1 MRLVAVE
8 DSRIFTR
15 FWMDLFTDFH
25 HEMTVVSSTALD
37 IQKIDDIKPNMI
49 FFGSHPKHIQ
59 LSEMIL
65 AFKRSPATSNARLVL
80 VTSLDADE
88 IPSLVDVGLLHAVLI
103 RPIDEFRVWEL
114 VNRLEMENTRSS
126 RKMPLA
132 VVVDDS
138 RVVRQLF
145 TQQLAAIGIHAETAE
160 NGLDGKELI
169 EKLRP
174 DIALV
179 DLEMPQM
186 DGLEMCKA
194 ILANP
199 STRNIPIVI
208 ISGNV
213 NARVAFK
220 GFMSG
225 TLEFLAKPVDPRL
238 LRETVESLLKR
249 KQVHQRRA
257 TAIVLEDSQLVA
269 HMILQQLDTMGVETH
284 WAKTAADFA
293 ATATVLVPDIISIDL
308 TLPDGNGLEIC
319 RQIRKNKRFDFIP
332 VMIVSGEADR
342 DMLIECLN
350 AGANDFLAKP
360 FVKAEFRARVGNLL
374 RLKQLQDSLHEKNRA
389 MENLAYSDK
398 LTSLYNRMYFDKIL
412 ETELTLAQQQGSSLG
427 LLLIDLDHF
436 KKVNDTYGHPTGDE
450 VLKEVA
456 LCISNTIR
464 SADIACRYGGEELVV
479 LLPGASAAIS
489 VTVAE
494 RIRERCESTGFT
506 ATNLHQTLSIGVSV
520 YPATSTAESLVLDA
534 DKCLYVAK
542 EKGRNSVALADI
554 ISPPVSQG

>member
-1 MRLVAVE
+1 MKLVAVE

-15 FWMDLFTDFH
+15 FWTGLFEH
-25 HEMTVVSSTALD
+25 SNHQITVLSSAAPD
-37 IQKIDDIKPNMI
+37 ILQIDQIAPNMI
-49 FFGSHPKHIQ
+49 FFSSHPRHVQ
-59 LSEMIL
+59 LSDMIL
-65 AFKRSPATSNARLVL
+65 TFKRSPSTSSARLVL
-80 VTSLDADE
+80 VTSLDATE
-88 IPSLVDVGLLHAVLI
+88 IPSIIDVGLLDAVLI
-103 RPIDEFRVWEL
+103 RPMNESRVWDL
-114 VNRLEMENTRSS
+114 VNRFELEHTRLS
-126 RKMPLA
+126 RKVPLA

-145 TQQLAAIGIHAETAE
+145 TQQLSAIGIHAETAE
-160 NGLDGKELI
+160 NGIDGKELI

-179 DLEMPQM
+179 DLEMPRM
-186 DGLEMCKA
+186 DGLEMCEA

-199 STRNIPIVI
+199 ATCNIPIVI

-225 TLEFLAKPVDPRL
+225 TLEFLAKPVDPQL
-238 LRETVESLLKR
+238 LQETVESLLKR
-249 KQVHQRRA
+249 NQVRQRRA

-269 HMILQQLDTMGVETH
+269 HMILQQLDTMGVESH

-319 RQIRKNKRFDFIP
+319 RQIRKNRRFDFIP

-374 RLKQLQDSLHEKNRA
+374 RLKQLQDSLHQKNRA

-398 LTSLYNRMYFDKIL
+398 LTSLYNRMYFDKVL
-412 ETELTLAQQQGSSLG
+412 ETELNLARQQGSSLG

-436 KKVNDTYGHPTGDE
+436 KKVNDTYGHQTGDE
-450 VLKEVA
+450 MLTEVA
-456 LCISNTIR
+456 ICISNTIR

-494 RIRERCESTGFT
+494 RIRERCASAEFTGN
-506 ATNLHQTLSIGVSV
+506 NLHQTLSIGVSV
-520 YPATSTAESLVLDA
+520 FPATSTAENLISDA
-534 DKCLYVAK
+534 DQCLYIAK
-542 EKGRNSVALADI
+542 EKGRNCVALADATQP
-554 ISPPVSQG
+554 S